1 MADGAPDNWSFFAK
15 ELPPGGEVL
24 DFYHAAEHLKR
35 AMDVIH
41 GERSRE
47 SLAAYR
53 KYRDILLNDTEG
65 VTKLIRHLR
74 YQVKKHPQ
82 RKSLKTEL
90 VYFTRHQKHCQYATA
105 KADNLPIGSGVIEAA
120 CKTLVQQRL
129 KRSGMRWDDEG
140 GQAMLSFRG
149 LLKSGRFDAG
159 WKLLADTYR
168 QDVVLPSN
176 VLQFRP
182 K

>member
-1 MADGAPDNWSFFAK
+1 M
-15 ELPPGGEVL
+15 
-24 DFYHAAEHLKR
+24 
-35 AMDVIH
+35 
-41 GERSRE
+41 
-47 SLAAYR
+47 
-53 KYRDILLNDTEG
+53 
-65 VTKLIRHLR
+65 
-74 YQVKKHPQ
+74 
-82 RKSLKTEL
+82 
-90 VYFTRHQKHCQYATA
+90 

-140 GQAMLSFRG
+140 GQAMLNFRS

-168 QDVVLPSN
+168 HEVKLPSN
-176 VLQFRP
+176 VLQFKR